1 MVVGGGLSPPDAAL
15 RSPRR
20 TPPTS
25 GIAAGGATLAEAFEN
40 AAFGMFDLMFDLSAV
55 EAAEECRVEASA
67 ETDGELLVA
76 WLSALLAEAEIR
88 GLAFG
93 RFRVEM
99 LAGGS
104 LSGYALGSAPPPGWN
119 SAAHRSRPSPT
130 TTWQSRRCPKA
141 GRCG

>member
-1 MVVGGGLSPPDAAL
+1 M
-15 RSPRR
+15 PRYR
-20 TPPTS
+20 ILPHTADV
-25 GIAAGGATLAEAFEN
+25 GIAASGTTLAEAFEN

-99 LAGGS
+99 LAGGR
-104 LSGYALGSAPPPGWN
+104 LSGLAAGARSDARELRGPPVKAVTYHDLAVEESPEGWEV
-119 SAAHRSRPSPT
+119 RVIFDV
-130 TTWQSRRCPKA
+130 
-141 GRCG
+141 